1 MMNRQELNMWF
12 LQIDWSTSEVKKEI
26 IVNNNNKTVEILSQ
40 GPGGYSSS
48 KQSAEFPMKY
58 AIDRIKDSIG
68 CKYRDLSEYKIITI
82 E

>member
-1 MMNRQELNMWF
+1 MNRQELNMWF

-26 IVNNNNKTVEILSQ
+26 IVNNKNKTVEILSQ

-58 AIDRIKDSIG
+58 ALDRIKDSIG
-68 CKYRDLSEYKIITI
+68 CKYRDLSEYKIIVI